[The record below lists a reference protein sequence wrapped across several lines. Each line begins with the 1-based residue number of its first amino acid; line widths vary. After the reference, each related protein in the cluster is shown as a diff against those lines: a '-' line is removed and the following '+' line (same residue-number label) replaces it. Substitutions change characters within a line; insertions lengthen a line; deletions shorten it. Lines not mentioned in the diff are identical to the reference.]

1 MKNKTK
7 NAMTTRM
14 NGELVEVWMG
24 KPDDPESEFILQI
37 SIFWIPTLIAVL
49 KQYTTKNKIS

>member
-14 NGELVEVWMG
+14 NGQLVEVWLG
-24 KPDDPESEFILQI
+24 KPDDPESEPILQMD
-37 SIFWIPTLIAVL
+37 IFWIPTLIAVL
-49 KQYTTKNKIS
+49 RQYTTKNK